1 LQSALFVKILQAEG
15 LMNFIWY
22 RTNHSIMS
30 NIYVLIFKIF
40 VAYFYQIADSK
51 SFVTI
56 LLMSIFS
63 SKIFILFAASW
74 HFERRERFDK
84 VLISYKNPH
93 IRSGR
98 HDKTLDCRVNL

>member
-1 LQSALFVKILQAEG
+1 
-15 LMNFIWY
+15 
-22 RTNHSIMS
+22 MS

-63 SKIFILFAASW
+63 SKI
-74 HFERRERFDK
+74 
-84 VLISYKNPH
+84 LI
-93 IRSGR
+93 II
-98 HDKTLDCRVNL
+98 CRVMSFRAKGEI